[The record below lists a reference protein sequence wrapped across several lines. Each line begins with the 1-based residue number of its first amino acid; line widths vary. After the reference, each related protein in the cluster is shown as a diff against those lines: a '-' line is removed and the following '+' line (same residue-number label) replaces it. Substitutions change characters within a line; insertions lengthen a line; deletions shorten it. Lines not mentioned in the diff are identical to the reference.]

1 MSNFNFKATQRTD
14 LGKGASRRLR
24 RENKYIPAI
33 VYGGEKDAQSISL
46 EQNEFYRQVQLDDTI
61 YTSILKLDIDGEKE
75 QVIIKDMQRHLYKE
89 AIIMHIDFQRVDSKT
104 KVTMS
109 IPFEL
114 INEEECKGVRLEG
127 GMLMRLLNDVEIS
140 AFPQDLPDSIQVD
153 VAELAVGETIMLS
166 ELKLPE
172 GVEIPALDLDQDN
185 AVVNVLAP
193 RSEEDEEDLDAPVE
207 PPVSEDDAEEGKA
220 KED

>member
-1 MSNFNFKATQRTD
+1 MSNFNFKATKRTD

-24 RENKYIPAI
+24 HENKYIPAI
-33 VYGGEKDAQSISL
+33 VYGGEKEPQSICL
-46 EQNEFYRQVQLDDTI
+46 EQNEFYRQMQLDETI
-61 YTSILKLDIDGEKE
+61 YTSVLNLEIDGEKQ

-89 AIIMHIDFQRVDSKT
+89 AIVMHIDFQRVDSKT
-104 KVTMS
+104 KVNML

-114 INEEECKGVRLEG
+114 INEDECKGVKLEG

-140 AFPQDLPDSIQVD
+140 AFPQDLPDTIQID
-153 VAELAVGETIMLS
+153 VANLAVGETIMLS

-172 GVEIPALDLDQDN
+172 GVEIPALALDQDN
-185 AVVNVLAP
+185 AVISVQAARVAEEESAP
-193 RSEEDEEDLDAPVE
+193 EAEEV
-207 PPVSEDDAEEGKA
+207 AEEGEA